1 MPYLLIRHKV
11 HDYDTWKPVYDEDAE
26 NRKNH
31 GSKGIRLFRN
41 ANDPSEVIA
50 LSEFDDLENAQAFTE
65 SPELHER
72 LQRAGIADR
81 PDLFFLDEVERSA
94 H

>member
-11 HDYDTWKPVYDEDAE
+11 NDYDAWKPVYDEDAE
-26 NRKNH
+26 NRKAH
-31 GSKGIRLFRN
+31 GSKGGRLFRN
-41 ANDPSEVIA
+41 ANNPNETISVF
-50 LSEFDDLENAQAFTE
+50 EFSDMEDAQKFTE

-72 LQRAGIADR
+72 MQRAGIADR
-81 PDLFFLDEVERSA
+81 PDIFFLDEVERSA